1 MSGLRTRPSAETFPL
16 DDIVTWVRQGRIRVP
31 EFQRG
36 LRWTRRDVVAL
47 LDSIYQG
54 FPIGNLL
61 LWEKDAPA
69 ETLTLGGLRV
79 EGPAGPA
86 FYVVDGQQR
95 ITALAA
101 SLTHDGWGD
110 PRFAVGFDLDSGSF
124 TARPRFKASWI
135 PAHVLYDGSAL
146 LAWFYDR
153 PDLMEYFAAATG
165 AAKTLR
171 DLRISTYVVRSDDE
185 EVLRTIFDRTNNAGK
200 KLSRGEVFAALH
212 RSGGAGAGTSP
223 RAVAEDVEARTRFGT
238 LDDGLVMRIL
248 LARRGPDVNR
258 EIRNE
263 FDRGAKGRDAF
274 ATKEDATDAF
284 RGAADAAV
292 RAIVFLEEEANVPH
306 QTFLANQYLLVSL
319 ARFLAHH
326 SDPTPRHRRLLR
338 RFVWRAAV
346 IGPSLVP
353 GNVTGVSAGINRAID
368 PDNEL
373 TSVQALMKMVD
384 RPRPD
389 YSPPDP
395 FRTNTAASKRLL
407 CAMWHHGPRGFAD
420 GASVNADD
428 LRGALGDGPTAAG
441 VVRPL
446 VAASGGQSVPDA
458 GNRLLVVPEADRESD
473 VRAALQ
479 DVGRSVLS
487 SHLLEP
493 GDLERLDGG
502 DVAAVLSER
511 ANRLAMM
518 QEAFLDQMCEWEQ
531 DDSPDLAMLVAETG
545 DVDAPT

>member
-1 MSGLRTRPSAETFPL
+1 MTGLRTRPSAETFPL
-16 DDIVTWVRQGRIRVP
+16 DDIVTWVREGRIRVP

-61 LWEKDAPA
+61 LWEKQAPA

-79 EGPAGPA
+79 EAPAGPA

-95 ITALAA
+95 IAALAA
-101 SLTHDGWGD
+101 SLTQEGWGD
-110 PRFAVGFDLDSGSF
+110 PRFAVGFDLEETEF
-124 TARPRFKASWI
+124 TTRPRIEASWI

-146 LAWFYDR
+146 LAWFFDR
-153 PDLMEYFAAATG
+153 PELMGHFATASG

-171 DLRISTYVVRSDDE
+171 DLRIPTYVVRSDDE

-212 RSGGAGAGTSP
+212 RSGGAGTRTSP

-263 FDRGAKGRDAF
+263 FEPGAKGRDAF
-274 ATKEDATDAF
+274 ATREDASSAF
-284 RGAADAAV
+284 RSAADAAV
-292 RAIVFLEEEANVPH
+292 RAITFLQEEAGVPH

-326 SDPTPRHRRLLR
+326 PTPTPRHRRLLR

-346 IGPSLVP
+346 IGPSLLP

-368 PDNEL
+368 PDSEL
-373 TSVQALMKMVD
+373 ASIQALMKMVD
-384 RPRPD
+384 RPKPD
-389 YSPPDP
+389 YSSPDP

-407 CAMWHHGPRGFAD
+407 CAMWHHGPRAFSD

-428 LRGALGDGPTAAG
+428 LRGALGDEPTAAG

-446 VAASGGQSVPDA
+446 IAANDGRSVPNA
-458 GNRLLVVPEADRESD
+458 GNRLLVVPEADRESE
-473 VRAALQ
+473 VRVALQ
-479 DVGRSVLS
+479 DVGRNVLS

-493 GDLERLDGG
+493 GDLERLDRG
-502 DVAAVLSER
+502 DAAAVLDER
-511 ANRLAMM
+511 ASRLASV
-518 QEAFLDQMCEWEQ
+518 QETFLDEMCEWEQ
-531 DDSPDLAMLVAETG
+531 GDSPDLEMLVAATG
-545 DVDAPT
+545 DVDASN